1 MKLSKTILVV
11 ALWVAGSV
19 LAQVDSN
26 MPEEGVLPVSK
37 LPVVIVRAAN
47 DRCSGLLITS
57 AEFSWRRDD
66 GVYRLEGRC
75 EGQPVRLDVA
85 GSGKVV
91 YFTRME
97 RAR

>member
-1 MKLSKTILVV
+1 MKLSKAILLL
-11 ALWVAGSV
+11 ALGLTSSV

-26 MPEEGVLPVSK
+26 MPEEGALPVSK
-37 LPVVIVRAAN
+37 LPAAIVRAAN

-66 GVYRLEGRC
+66 GVYRLDGRC
-75 EGQPVRLDVA
+75 KGEPVRLDVT
-85 GSGKVV
+85 GMGKVL
-91 YFTRME
+91 YFTRLE

>member
-1 MKLSKTILVV
+1 MKLSKAILLLV
-11 ALWVAGSV
+11 LGLTSSV

-26 MPEEGVLPVSK
+26 MPEEGALPVSK
-37 LPVVIVRAAN
+37 LPVAIVQAAN

-66 GVYRLEGRC
+66 GVYRLDGRC
-75 EGQPVRLDVA
+75 KGEPVRLDVT
-85 GSGKVV
+85 GTGKVL
-91 YFTRME
+91 YFTRLE